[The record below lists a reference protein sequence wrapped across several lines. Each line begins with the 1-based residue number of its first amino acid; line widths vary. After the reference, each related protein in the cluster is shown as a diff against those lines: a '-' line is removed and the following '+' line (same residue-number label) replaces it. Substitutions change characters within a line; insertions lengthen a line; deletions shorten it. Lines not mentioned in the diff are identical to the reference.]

1 MIKWIHKQTKI
12 IFPCNKQNY
21 KLHLYFRLLLPVSSS
36 DWLHPGQS
44 TVREARSQE
53 RECDSLLFLFI
64 ALLLPQFYYSPR
76 LECRG
81 RGEESRARK
90 FLLNWWWC
98 KLRLAPF
105 RLGRCLHLALSL
117 LDDVWVI
124 LQTLSPPPPLM
135 HISNPSLFQLAICF
149 LFHTLRVQLVY
160 FWPPFTEISSRA
172 GTKTTPSWLSVTLPI
187 QIWSMGNVTS
197 LVVIDFKGT
206 DFSTI
211 AIDHF
216 LLSPHFLRLFKY
228 NSDTGLLCPPNCR
241 NAY

>member
-44 TVREARSQE
+44 AVREARSQE

-98 KLRLAPF
+98 RLQLAPF

-124 LQTLSPPPPLM
+124 LQTLSPPPPLL
-135 HISNPSLFQLAICF
+135 HISNPSLLQLAICF

-172 GTKTTPSWLSVTLPI
+172 GTKTTPSWISVTLPI

-197 LVVIDFKGT
+197 LVVIDSKGHWLLNYSHWPLPLKPSFFKT
-206 DFSTI
+206 FQI
-211 AIDHF
+211 
-216 LLSPHFLRLFKY
+216 
-228 NSDTGLLCPPNCR
+228 
-241 NAY
+241 